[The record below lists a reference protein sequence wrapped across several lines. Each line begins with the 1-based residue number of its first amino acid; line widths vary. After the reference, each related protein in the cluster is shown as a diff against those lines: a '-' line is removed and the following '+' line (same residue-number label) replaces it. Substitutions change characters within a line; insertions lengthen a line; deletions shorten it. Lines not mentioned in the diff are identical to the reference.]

1 MSNRTQNKVVIITG
15 GAQGIGFGCAEML
28 AREGAK
34 VVIADINAEKG
45 EAAAAAIRAQGGEA
59 IFRRVDVL
67 KESDCAALADFAYQH
82 YGQLHGLINNV
93 GYYARVSLEQTTTEL
108 WDLYLNLNLRSA
120 FYCCKFAIPYM
131 QKSGSGSIINIGSI
145 HGIQPAS
152 NIVAYGI
159 AKGGLLSLTRSLAG
173 TYAADRIRANYV
185 IPGWVLSE
193 SEIAL
198 HESLGLPEAE
208 LRAKGPS
215 LPLGRHQTPQDT
227 GHTAVFLISDE
238 SSQITGTIFHIDA
251 GATTLPLR

>member
-1 MSNRTQNKVVIITG
+1 MSKRTQDKVVIITG
-15 GAQGIGFGCAEML
+15 GAQGIGFGCAELL

-34 VVIADINAEKG
+34 IVIADINAAKG
-45 EAAAAAIRAQGGEA
+45 EAAAAALRAQGGEA
-59 IFRRVDVL
+59 AFCQTDVL
-67 KESDCAALADFAYQH
+67 KEGDCANLATFAYQH

-93 GYYARVSLEQTTTEL
+93 GFYGRASIEETTPEL
-108 WDLYLNLNLRSA
+108 WDKYLNLNLRSA

-131 QKSGSGSIINIGSI
+131 QKSGCGSIINIGSI

-152 NIVAYGI
+152 NLVAYGV

-173 TYAADRIRANYV
+173 TYARDRIRANYI

-193 SEIAL
+193 TEVSL
-198 HESLGLPEAE
+198 HESLGLPEPQ
-208 LRAKGPS
+208 LRAIGPT

-238 SSQITGTIFHIDA
+238 SAQITGMTFHIDA
-251 GATTLPLR
+251 GATTLPLK